1 MKKLI
6 AAIALIVGSLGT
18 AQAQSKVVKPMLS
31 AFTKRYLVE
40 SRKKN
45 AQTDHLPNYVYK
57 RINNKTYL
65 SALIKVNSDINQ
77 GQLDALGVFIGTRAG
92 SIWTA
97 QVPVENVAAFTNT
110 PGISYISLDVPIY
123 PFMDSARKET
133 HADSA
138 QKGINLP
145 ATVTGRGVVV
155 GIIDAG
161 FDFNHPTM
169 FDTANNFFRI
179 KKVWTQKIAGTPPTG
194 FSYGNELTDS
204 GMIKAQ
210 GYDTSVLSHG
220 THVAGTAAG
229 SGYTGN
235 SANGRFRGMAYES
248 DIVLVGIMPDPQQ
261 WIVSG
266 ESDIIDGLNYIFT
279 YAASIGEPAVAN
291 LSWGSTLGPHD
302 GSSLFGQACDALTG
316 PGKIFVCAAGNNGE
330 DTVHLGKTFTAI
342 DTTFSTF
349 VTFSPYLDSNHQYT
363 WVDVWGDSGKVFCL
377 NVKLYDSSS
386 AIDSTGFIC
395 LPDTMITYNLI
406 GSNGDTSFV
415 TVIST
420 PADQNGKPHAFI
432 ELHSKVHDN
441 ICLTTRATEGLVNMW
456 EGYVLPPTGYYGYLK
471 SLGYPWAVSGDAKMT
486 VSDIGCTKTAITAGA
501 YSSKVSFTNISGSP
515 LYYPGGVHGKI
526 APFSSFGPASDGR
539 VKPDI
544 TAPGFALASSVNSY
558 DPTYNPAGS
567 NYSSVI
573 KADTNTVSGRI
584 YRYAMLAGTSM
595 ASPCVAGIVGMMLQ
609 INPTLS
615 PDDAK
620 TIINATAIT
629 DSYTGTLPAAGTNT
643 WGHGK
648 INAYAAVSYLV
659 QKESVKSLNMSPMDC
674 ILYPNPGKGR
684 FTVEYTSKAKEQ
696 LSVDITDMAGKLM
709 SKESWN
715 VTKGGNI
722 KQFNSVTLPK
732 GIYLVKISSSMGY
745 NVIKLSVE

>member
-1 MKKLI
+1 
-6 AAIALIVGSLGT
+6 
-18 AQAQSKVVKPMLS
+18 
-31 AFTKRYLVE
+31 
-40 SRKKN
+40 
-45 AQTDHLPNYVYK
+45 
-57 RINNKTYL
+57 
-65 SALIKVNSDINQ
+65 
-77 GQLDALGVFIGTRAG
+77 
-92 SIWTA
+92 
-97 QVPVENVAAFTNT
+97 
-110 PGISYISLDVPIY
+110 
-123 PFMDSARKET
+123 
-133 HADSA
+133 
-138 QKGINLP
+138 
-145 ATVTGRGVVV
+145 
-155 GIIDAG
+155 
-161 FDFNHPTM
+161 
-169 FDTANNFFRI
+169 
-179 KKVWTQKIAGTPPTG
+179 
-194 FSYGNELTDS
+194 
-204 GMIKAQ
+204 
-210 GYDTSVLSHG
+210 
-220 THVAGTAAG
+220 
-229 SGYTGN
+229 
-235 SANGRFRGMAYES
+235 
-248 DIVLVGIMPDPQQ
+248 
-261 WIVSG
+261 
-266 ESDIIDGLNYIFT
+266 
-279 YAASIGEPAVAN
+279 
-291 LSWGSTLGPHD
+291 
-302 GSSLFGQACDALTG
+302 
-316 PGKIFVCAAGNNGE
+316 
-330 DTVHLGKTFTAI
+330 
-342 DTTFSTF
+342 
-349 VTFSPYLDSNHQYT
+349 
-363 WVDVWGDSGKVFCL
+363 
-377 NVKLYDSSS
+377 
-386 AIDSTGFIC
+386 
-395 LPDTMITYNLI
+395 
-406 GSNGDTSFV
+406 
-415 TVIST
+415 
-420 PADQNGKPHAFI
+420 
-432 ELHSKVHDN
+432 VHDN